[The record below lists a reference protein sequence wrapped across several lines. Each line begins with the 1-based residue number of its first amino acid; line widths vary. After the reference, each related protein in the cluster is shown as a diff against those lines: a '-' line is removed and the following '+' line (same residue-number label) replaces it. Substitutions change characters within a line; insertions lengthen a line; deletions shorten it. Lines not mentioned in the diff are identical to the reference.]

1 MKMQPLKSFLL
12 NLKNNNFEIKT
23 VYDIGACKGK
33 WSADIQSSVLPDSA
47 FFLFEANPA
56 YDTILKN
63 TGFAYFNT
71 VLSNPGREFV
81 NFYNGTDTGDSY
93 YKETTKIY
101 DQTTSVSLPCTT
113 LDNLINT
120 HSLPVPDFIKIDTQ
134 GSELDILSGAG
145 SIINDVKIV
154 YCECPIV
161 QYNLGSPNIQE
172 YLDFF
177 KNLNFVPV
185 TILENHYMENILVQ
199 IDIMFMR
206 YDIKNKFLGATENVR
221 PFIK

>member
-1 MKMQPLKSFLL
+1 MKLL
-12 NLKNNNFEIKT
+12 NGFLENIKNLGLEIKT
-23 VYDIGACKGK
+23 VYDIGACKGA
-33 WSADIQSSVLPDSA
+33 WSSSVKNNIFPDA
-47 FFLFEANPA
+47 EFILFEANTE
-56 YDTILKN
+56 YKDILEK
-63 TGFAYFNT
+63 TGFKYFNT
-71 VLSNPGREFV
+71 VLSNPGRESVKF
-81 NFYNGTDTGDSY
+81 FKGLDTGDSY
-93 YKETTKIY
+93 YKESTKWY
-101 DQTTSVSLPCTT
+101 DSKSSISLPCTT
-113 LDNLINT
+113 LDNLVVSNNL
-120 HSLPVPDFIKIDTQ
+120 SKPDFIKIDTQ
-134 GSELDILSGAG
+134 GSELDILSGAE
-145 SIINDVKIV
+145 SIIKDVKII

-221 PFIK
+221 PFVK

>member
-1 MKMQPLKSFLL
+1 MKTTSLDTFLL
-12 NLKNNNFEIKT
+12 NLKNNGFKIKT

-33 WSADIQSSVLPDSA
+33 WSTHMKSNVLTDSE

-56 YDTILKN
+56 YEDILKN
-63 TGFAYFNT
+63 TGFVYFNT
-71 VLSNPGREFV
+71 VLSNPEREFV
-81 NFYNGTDTGDSY
+81 NFYNGTNTGDSY

-101 DQTTSVSLPCTT
+101 DQKESIVLPCTT
-113 LDNLINT
+113 LDKLIDT
-120 HSLPVPDFIKIDTQ
+120 HELPIPEFIKIDTQ
-134 GSELDILSGAG
+134 GSEIDILQGAE
-145 SIINDVKIV
+145 SILDKVNII
-154 YCECPIV
+154 YCECPII

-177 KNLNFVPV
+177 KKINFVPIS
-185 TILENHYMENILVQ
+185 ILEHHCIENILVQ

-206 YDIKNKFLGATENVR
+206 YEIKNKFLGNTEIIR